1 MILSAFIFGLLSS
14 LHCVGMCGPIAFALP
29 VHAGTKSQKWSK
41 IIAYHFGRLLTYACI
56 GFVFGLFGK
65 TFVLLGLQQTLSIVA
80 GVILILIALFQKKIL
95 NYLEQKSSSKIV
107 GLIKNTYQ
115 KISKSNTVLNFMSLG
130 MLNGLL
136 PCGTVYIALIGAIA
150 IGNMAYS
157 SLYMFVFG
165 LGTLPLMLL
174 LMGAK
179 ILSRERFR
187 TVFKRAVPVMLL
199 VVGVLFVLRGMG
211 LGIAFV
217 SPTDMSLQIQ
227 FVPVGCH

>member
-29 VHAGTKSQKWSK
+29 VHAGTKTEKWSK
-41 IIAYHFGRLLTYACI
+41 IVAYHLGRLFTYAAI
-56 GFVFGLFGK
+56 GAIFGLFGRA
-65 TFVLLGLQQTLSIVA
+65 FALAGLQQVLSVIA
-80 GVILILIALFQKKIL
+80 GVILIIVALFQRKIL
-95 NYLEQKSSSKIV
+95 NYVEQKSSLKIV
-107 GLIKNTYQ
+107 GLIKGAYQ
-115 KISKSNTVLNFMSLG
+115 KIAKSKSVVNFFSLG
-130 MLNGLL
+130 LLNGLL

-150 IGNMAYS
+150 LGNMAFS

-165 LGTLPLMLL
+165 LGTLPLMLM

-179 ILSRERFR
+179 LLSTQRFKTIFKK
-187 TVFKRAVPVMLL
+187 TVPLMLL

-217 SPTDMSLQIQ
+217 SPTDMSLQLQ

>member
-1 MILSAFIFGLLSS
+1 MIFSAFIFGLLSS

-29 VHAGTKSQKWSK
+29 VHAGSKTQKWTK
-41 IIAYHFGRLLTYACI
+41 IIAYHFGRLLTYAAI
-56 GFVFGLFGK
+56 GAVFGLFGK
-65 TFVLLGLQQTLSIVA
+65 AFVLAGLQQTLSIVA
-80 GVILILIALFQKKIL
+80 GGILIVIALFQKKIL
-95 NYLEQKSSSKIV
+95 NYLEQKSSSKII

-115 KISKSNTVLNFMSLG
+115 NIAKSNSVINFMSLG

-150 IGNMAYS
+150 LGNIAFS

-165 LGTLPLMLL
+165 LGTLPLMFL

-179 ILSRERFR
+179 LLSTQRFR
-187 TVFKRAVPVMLL
+187 TVFRKAVPVMLV
-199 VVGVLFVLRGMG
+199 VVGALFVLRGLG

-217 SPTDMSLQIQ
+217 SPTDMSLQLQ